1 MEAILAKEQGKVIL
15 VIDAS
20 ALGRNTVCRNLEYY
34 GYGVIEADSGEN
46 GLSAFRERQQE
57 VSLVLLDTG
66 LSQPSA
72 KEVLEQ
78 LLEIDKFVKIVLSS
92 DQIGSKT
99 QATNSSSGVI
109 GVIRKPVQ
117 IDRLLK
123 LVNRSLSEEQ

>member
-78 LLEIDKFVKIVLSS
+78 L
-92 DQIGSKT
+92 
-99 QATNSSSGVI
+99 
-109 GVIRKPVQ
+109 
-117 IDRLLK
+117 
-123 LVNRSLSEEQ
+123 